1 MRWVGKSTVD
11 WTTQTVPA
19 DQQIHAAIASHYGE
33 SHIRLRFAEW
43 LSRFTRLAADQ
54 ECRHTGSTKIG
65 FPTRPFR
72 DGALGSGAVFSDD
85 ATRQKEMRAN
95 GHRIDAW
102 RRTKG
107 YKTFAKVRRSPR
119 AYWLAYCNVLLAD
132 GAVPRILSP
141 KSRSDGSSMMCSIKS
156 RG

>member
-1 MRWVGKSTVD
+1 MRWVGKITVD

-85 ATRQKEMRAN
+85 ATRQKEMWAN

-107 YKTFAKVRRSPR
+107 YKTFAKVRC
-119 AYWLAYCNVLLAD
+119 AYQLAKLAVLLAD
-132 GAVPRILSP
+132 GAVPRTLSP
-141 KSRSDGSSMMCSIKS
+141 RLRSGGSSMMCSIRS
-156 RG
+156 LG